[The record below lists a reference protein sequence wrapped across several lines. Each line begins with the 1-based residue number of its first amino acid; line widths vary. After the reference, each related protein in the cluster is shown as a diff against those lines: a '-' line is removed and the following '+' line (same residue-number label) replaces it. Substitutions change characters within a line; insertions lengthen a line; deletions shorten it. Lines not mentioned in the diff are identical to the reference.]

1 MCQFQSI
8 TCGLSPL
15 HISMGPL
22 HFVRED
28 TCKIQH
34 DWFSYSLPHSTSA
47 TSVSLPLCEHR
58 STLLPQGLC
67 CSLPGSSPRYPA
79 GPHTHLFQVFAQIS
93 SSPWGFP
100 SATNTS
106 LFYWPPTS
114 CVYVRERE
122 IYISHI
128 IYICTYYLHI
138 TYYIHIMYYLH
149 IKYMYYMHIHLYP
162 LLYILYLE
170 YALAHSRCFVY
181 NCWIEWMNQSLL
193 SDDGG
198 MTCPRSDTTQGRIR
212 KSPQVSIAQFDVFL
226 LAPAAFIVNH
236 SL

>member
-1 MCQFQSI
+1 MIGFL
-8 TCGLSPL
+8 TLFL
-15 HISMGPL
+15 TL
-22 HFVRED
+22 L
-28 TCKIQH
+28 
-34 DWFSYSLPHSTSA
+34 LPHQSPCRFVNTEAHCCLRAFAALSLALPPDIQLAHTLTSFK
-47 TSVSLPLCEHR
+47 SLLKYR
-58 STLLPQGLC
+58 LLHE
-67 CSLPGSSPRYPA
+67 A
-79 GPHTHLFQVFAQIS
+79 
-93 SSPWGFP
+93 FP
-100 SATNTS
+100 V
-106 LFYWPPTS
+106 PPTHP
-114 CVYVRERE
+114 CFIDLQHHVCMWERE